1 LNSEAPHFSGAAAFN
16 VERPA
21 LGTNLI
27 SAFGNPTDRAT
38 AIALDN
44 ADSLAKYKSQFHI
57 NDPELCYLDGN
68 SLGRLP
74 KATIQAVN
82 DFLTGEWGNELVDG
96 WAHWIDE
103 AQAAGNLLG
112 RATLGAAE
120 GQTLVQDTTSV
131 NFYQLCVAAIKA
143 RPGRKTVIIDAS
155 NFPTDRY
162 ILAGIAE
169 SMGLNLVT
177 LNNDGSGGPGAVEI
191 NSDCEMI
198 TASELEKHLSDDV
211 ALVTLQVI
219 HYRSGSRPDVK
230 GITDLVRSYG
240 GLVVWDA
247 SHAGGAIEL
256 KFDEWGVDL
265 AVGCTYKYGNS
276 GPGAPAW
283 LYVSKRIQTQLNAPI
298 QGWFA
303 NDKQFEMGPFFEPA
317 DHIRRFQIASPS
329 IIGARMV
336 QASYRM
342 IEEAGMPAIARKA
355 AMGTELLIALFDAW
369 LAPLGFTLM
378 TPREPEQRGG
388 HITVGHPDAK
398 KIASAMR
405 SMTNTIPDY
414 RTPDSIRLAMA
425 PLPTS
430 FVEIWDGI
438 DRMRDL
444 VESKRYLEIEDNGS
458 RVT

>member
-1 LNSEAPHFSGAAAFN
+1 MSPMKSLAEYGDPTNRST
-16 VERPA
+16 A
-21 LGTNLI
+21 L
-27 SAFGNPTDRAT
+27 
-38 AIALDN
+38 ALDA
-44 ADSLAKYKSQFHI
+44 ADPLAKYKQAFQI
-57 NDPELCYLDGN
+57 TDPDLCYLDGN
-68 SLGRLP
+68 SLGRMP
-74 KATIQAVN
+74 IASVKAVN
-82 DFLTGEWGNELVDG
+82 DFLTQEWGKELVDG

-103 AQAAGNLLG
+103 AQVAGNLLG

-131 NFYQLCVAAIKA
+131 NFYQLCHAAIKA
-143 RPGRKTVIIDAS
+143 RPGRKTVIIDSS

-162 ILAGIAE
+162 ILSGIAD
-169 SMGLNLVT
+169 SLGLKLIT
-177 LNNDGSGGPGAVEI
+177 LNNDGMGGPGQVDVDA
-191 NSDCEMI
+191 DCELI
-198 TASELEKHLSDDV
+198 TPEILEPFLNDDV

-230 GITDLVRSYG
+230 AITDLVRKHG

-247 SHAGGAIEL
+247 SHAGGAIDL
-256 KFDEWGVDL
+256 QFDDWGVDL

-276 GPGAPAW
+276 GPGSPAW
-283 LYVSKRIQTQLNAPI
+283 LYIRKSMQAEVLPTI

-329 IIGARMV
+329 IMGIRAV
-336 QASYRM
+336 QASYSM
-342 IEEAGMPAIARKA
+342 IEEAGMKAISEKA
-355 AMGTELLIALFDAW
+355 ALGTDLILALYDAW
-369 LAPLGFTLM
+369 LAPLGFSLL
-378 TPREPEQRGG
+378 TPRDHNKRGG

-398 KIASAMR
+398 KIAAAMR

-414 RTPDSIRLAMA
+414 RTPDSIRLAIA

-430 FVEIWDGI
+430 YTEVFDGLE
-438 DRMRDL
+438 RMRDL
-444 VESKRYLEIEDNGS
+444 VQSKKYLEIQDNGS